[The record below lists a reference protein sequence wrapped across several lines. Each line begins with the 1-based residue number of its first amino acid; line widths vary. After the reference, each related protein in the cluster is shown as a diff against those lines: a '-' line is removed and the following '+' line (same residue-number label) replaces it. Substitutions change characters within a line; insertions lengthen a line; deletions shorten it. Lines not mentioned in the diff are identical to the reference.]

1 MKKALGLL
9 ALTVAVSSVSLAEQ
23 DFVKSLSLDVQGAYK
38 YENQKNP
45 SKNGGFKKE
54 NRTRTKFVKTLA
66 GSVVL
71 SDEAGLEAD
80 FSIKHENG
88 HDVKNGTRSVKV
100 SPSLALKKSVNLG
113 GVDTTFKVGY
123 EGKVSG
129 TGEGKSYENKFFVSP
144 SFKVHGVDIES
155 KVAYTKKPDNF
166 KGWGVDLNLGYGN
179 KLVEGDFG
187 KVEYHVGLNNEFRK
201 IVGVK
206 GSTYEVKF
214 NPSVTYTTPTFAG
227 FMGSVKVSDEVSK
240 VTKVKGY
247 KNNFKVTLNADYKN
261 EIETAVGK
269 VVVKPYVSY
278 DVVNITKEN
287 HDKAK
292 QDNELR
298 AGLKLSLEK

>member
-1 MKKALGLL
+1 MKKTLGLL

-23 DFVKSLSLDVQGAYK
+23 DFVKSLSLDVQGGYT
-38 YENQKNP
+38 YVNQKNP
-45 SKNGGFKKE
+45 SKNGGFKKV
-54 NRTRTKFVKTLA
+54 NRTKTKFVKTLA

-71 SDEAGLEAD
+71 SNEAGLEAD

-88 HDVKNGTRSVKV
+88 HDVKAGTRSVKV
-100 SPSLALKKSVNLG
+100 SPELALKKSVNLG

-123 EGKVSG
+123 KGEVSG
-129 TGEGKSYENKFFVSP
+129 TGEAKSYENTFFVNP
-144 SFKVHGVDIES
+144 SFKVHGVDIET
-155 KVAYTKKPDNF
+155 KVAYTKKPDG
-166 KGWGVDLNLGYGN
+166 KVWGADLNLGYGD

-187 KVEYHVGLNNEFRK
+187 KVEYHVALNNEFRK
-201 IVGVK
+201 MVGVK
-206 GSTYEVKF
+206 GSKYTVKF

-240 VTKVKGY
+240 ETKTKGY
-247 KNNFKVTLNADYKN
+247 ENNFKVTLNADYKN

-278 DVVNITKEN
+278 DVVNITKKKLN
-287 HDKAK
+287 KAT
-292 QDNELR
+292 QENELR